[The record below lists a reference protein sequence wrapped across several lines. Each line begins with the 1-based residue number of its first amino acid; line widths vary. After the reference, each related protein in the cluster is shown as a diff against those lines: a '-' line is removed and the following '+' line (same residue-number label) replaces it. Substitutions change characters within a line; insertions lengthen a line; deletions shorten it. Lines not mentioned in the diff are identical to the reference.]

1 MITRKIAFIFLF
13 LSFLNLSYSQ
23 KYIAIDSII
32 SKYPNFGDTE
42 KLAEQIQK
50 DFTTEYDKARA
61 IYSWVALN
69 IDYDAKRFFNPSAPK
84 SFTSKDQTEID
95 REIKKY
101 RDNEIK
107 KTFRSKK
114 GVCEDFS
121 RLYEQIGTLSGLNVK
136 VINGDAKIDFNDIGR
151 KRLYSSHAWNVV
163 EIDNKWI
170 LIDVTWG
177 EGYLDYKTKTAVK
190 EFTPVYF
197 DTDPKYFYAAHFP
210 ESEYKNLKDKEVYLN
225 GPLIYNQTIERDCEI
240 LMPKSGVVTANI
252 GDEILFKI
260 KNLSEFD
267 DLYCFDNDGKEI
279 EMFDVREKNKV
290 LEFEILCQNDRN
302 QFVTL
307 YRHQKAIASFKII
320 SKQQ

>member
-1 MITRKIAFIFLF
+1 MITRKIAFVFLF
-13 LSFLNLSYSQ
+13 LNFLNLSYSQ
-23 KYIAIDSII
+23 KYNAIDSIV
-32 SKYPNFGDTE
+32 SKYPNFADTE
-42 KLAEQIQK
+42 KLAERIQK
-50 DFTTEYDKARA
+50 DFTTEYDKART
-61 IYSWVALN
+61 IYSWITLN
-69 IDYDAKRFFNPSAPK
+69 IEYDAKKFFNPSVPK
-84 SFTSKDQTEID
+84 SFISKDPTEID

-101 RDNEIK
+101 IDNEIK

-151 KRLYSSHAWNVV
+151 KRLYSRHAWNVV
-163 EIDNKWI
+163 EIDGKWI

-177 EGYLDYKTKTAVK
+177 EGYLDYKTKTTVK

-197 DTDPKYFYAAHFP
+197 DTDPKYFYALHFP

-240 LMPKSGVVTANI
+240 LMPKSGIVTANI

-267 DLYCFDNDGKEI
+267 DLYCFDDDGQEI
-279 EMFDVREKNKV
+279 EMFDVREKNNV
-290 LEFEILCQNDRN
+290 LEFEILCQKKRN

-307 YRHQKAIASFKII
+307 YRHYKAIASFKII
-320 SKQQ
+320 SKQ